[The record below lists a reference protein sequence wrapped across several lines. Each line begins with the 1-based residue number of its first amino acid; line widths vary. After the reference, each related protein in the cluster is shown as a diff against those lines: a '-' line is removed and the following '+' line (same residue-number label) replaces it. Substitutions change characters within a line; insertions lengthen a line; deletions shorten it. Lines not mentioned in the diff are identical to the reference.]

1 MNIEDRKNLQ
11 HLDELILNASDE
23 ELEKIQE
30 IDYQTQLD
38 GESFYH
44 IYVNSDS
51 LVPPSIKKSF
61 RKSLSNFLHLNEGL

>member
-1 MNIEDRKNLQ
+1 MKISNQKLMNVEERKHLQ
-11 HLDELILNASDE
+11 QLDELVLNASTE

-44 IYVNSDS
+44 IYVDSDS
-51 LVPPSIKKSF
+51 LISPSIEKS
-61 RKSLSNFLHLNEGL
+61 

>member
-1 MNIEDRKNLQ
+1 MKISNQKLMNVEERKNLQ
-11 HLDELILNASDE
+11 HLDELVLNASAD

-51 LVPPSIKKSF
+51 IVSPRIKKS
-61 RKSLSNFLHLNEGL
+61 

>member
-51 LVPPSIKKSF
+51 LVPPNIKKSF
-61 RKSLSNFLHLNEGL
+61 RKS

>member
-61 RKSLSNFLHLNEGL
+61 RKS

>member
-1 MNIEDRKNLQ
+1 MQ
-11 HLDELILNASDE
+11 HLDALILNASDE

-61 RKSLSNFLHLNEGL
+61 RKS

>member
-1 MNIEDRKNLQ
+1 MKISNQKLMNIEDRKNLQ

-61 RKSLSNFLHLNEGL
+61 RKS

>member
-1 MNIEDRKNLQ
+1 MKISNQKLMNTEERKNLQ
-11 HLDELILNASDE
+11 QLDELVLNASP

-44 IYVNSDS
+44 IYVDSDS
-51 LVPPSIKKSF
+51 LMPPSIKKS
-61 RKSLSNFLHLNEGL
+61 

>member
-1 MNIEDRKNLQ
+1 MNIEERKNLQ
-11 HLDELILNASDE
+11 QLDALILNASDE

-61 RKSLSNFLHLNEGL
+61 RKS

>member
-1 MNIEDRKNLQ
+1 MNIEERKNLQ
-11 HLDELILNASDE
+11 HLDSLILNASAE

-51 LVPPSIKKSF
+51 LVPPSIEKSF
-61 RKSLSNFLHLNEGL
+61 RKS

>member
-51 LVPPSIKKSF
+51 LAPPSIKKSF
-61 RKSLSNFLHLNEGL
+61 RKS

>member
-1 MNIEDRKNLQ
+1 MKISNQKLMNVEERKHLQ
-11 HLDELILNASDE
+11 QLDELVLNASTE

-51 LVPPSIKKSF
+51 IIPNKIKKS
-61 RKSLSNFLHLNEGL
+61 

>member
-1 MNIEDRKNLQ
+1 MNIEERKNLQ
-11 HLDELILNASDE
+11 RLDELILNASDE

-44 IYVNSDS
+44 SYVDSDS
-51 LVPPSIKKSF
+51 VVPPSIKKSF
-61 RKSLSNFLHLNEGL
+61 RKS

>member
-38 GESFYH
+38 GESFYR

-61 RKSLSNFLHLNEGL
+61 RKS

>member
-38 GESFYH
+38 GESFYR

-61 RKSLSNFLHLNEGL
+61 KKS

>member
-1 MNIEDRKNLQ
+1 MNSIERDHLDR
-11 HLDELILNASDE
+11 LDELVLNASPE

-44 IYVNSDS
+44 IYLDSDS
-51 LVPPSIKKSF
+51 LISPSIKKS
-61 RKSLSNFLHLNEGL
+61 

>member
-51 LVPPSIKKSF
+51 LVPPGIKKSF
-61 RKSLSNFLHLNEGL
+61 RKS

>member
-1 MNIEDRKNLQ
+1 MNIEERKNLQ
-11 HLDELILNASDE
+11 RLDALILNASDQ

-51 LVPPSIKKSF
+51 LIPPSIEKSF
-61 RKSLSNFLHLNEGL
+61 RKS

>member
-1 MNIEDRKNLQ
+1 MKISNQKLMNIEERKNLQ
-11 HLDELILNASDE
+11 HLDKLVLNASSE
-23 ELEKIQE
+23 ELKKIQE

-51 LVPPSIKKSF
+51 IIPPSIKKSF
-61 RKSLSNFLHLNEGL
+61 RKS

>member
-30 IDYQTQLD
+30 TVEKYW
-38 GESFYH
+38 
-44 IYVNSDS
+44 
-51 LVPPSIKKSF
+51 KK
-61 RKSLSNFLHLNEGL
+61 RKVFTREVLSNAGIPILWVIFKKFF

>member
-1 MNIEDRKNLQ
+1 MNAEDRNNLQ
-11 HLDELILNASDE
+11 QLDELILNASPE

-44 IYVNSDS
+44 VYLNSDS
-51 LVPPSIKKSF
+51 LIHLNIEKSF
-61 RKSLSNFLHLNEGL
+61 RKF

>member
-1 MNIEDRKNLQ
+1 MNTEDRKNLQ
-11 HLDELILNASDE
+11 QLDELVLNASPE

-44 IYVNSDS
+44 IYVNSDTII
-51 LVPPSIKKSF
+51 PTNIKKSF
-61 RKSLSNFLHLNEGL
+61 QKF

>member
-1 MNIEDRKNLQ
+1 MNIEERKNLQ

-44 IYVNSDS
+44 IYVDSDS

-61 RKSLSNFLHLNEGL
+61 RKS